1 MTAATLPP
9 GPRLPTVAQ
18 TLLIGYVWD
27 RWLASCRRRYGDVFT
42 VRAIPF
48 GEIVYFADPA
58 AIKEIFTSPATTM
71 HAGESNEVLGHV
83 LGERSVLVIDE
94 DEHMRARKA
103 MLPHFHGDAVRA
115 YSDLIERLAEDELDS
130 WPLGEPLRLHDRMR
144 ALTFEVIL
152 RAVFGVDDAARM
164 SAMRGVLPGLVDLSG
179 PLMLMFAWP
188 ELGRVG
194 PWRRWE
200 ALKRRADA
208 LVVDEIERRRR
219 DPALGERN
227 DILSLLLRG
236 GMEATDE
243 LRDQLVTLLLAGHE
257 TTATALAWAFERL
270 LRTPAAYSAAVAA
283 ARAGDDAHLD
293 AVAQEALRVRPVI
306 FDVVRK
312 LARPATIAGIDLPAG
327 VLVAPGIGLVHRDA
341 RRYPDPFAFRPE
353 RFLEGAAAPY
363 TWIPFGGG
371 VRRCLGA
378 PFAQMEMRVVL
389 RTVLRRARLS
399 APSPKAEGA
408 RTRHVTLV
416 PARGAL
422 AVVEAREPRAVT
434 ASEPAQPVAV

>member
-58 AIKEIFTSPATTM
+58 AIKEIFTAPASTM
-71 HAGESNEVLGHV
+71 HAGESNEVLSHV
-83 LGERSVLVIDE
+83 LGERSVLVTDE
-94 DEHMRARKA
+94 DEHLRARRA
-103 MLPHFHGDAVRA
+103 MPPHFHGDAVRA
-115 YSDLIERLAEDELDS
+115 YAELIERLAEDELDS

-164 SAMRGVLPGLVDLSG
+164 TAMRDVLPDLVDLSG

-188 ELGRVG
+188 QLGRIG

-200 ALKRRADA
+200 ELKARADA

-219 DPALGERN
+219 DPALEQRT

-236 GMEATDE
+236 GMQDTDD

-257 TTATALAWAFERL
+257 TTATALAWSFERL
-270 LRTPAAYSAAVAA
+270 MRTPAVHARAVEA

-312 LARPATIAGIDLPAG
+312 LARPATI
-327 VLVAPGIGLVHRDA
+327 
-341 RRYPDPFAFRPE
+341 
-353 RFLEGAAAPY
+353 
-363 TWIPFGGG
+363 GGD
-371 VRRCLGA
+371 C
-378 PFAQMEMRVVL
+378 P
-389 RTVLRRARLS
+389 
-399 APSPKAEGA
+399 
-408 RTRHVTLV
+408 
-416 PARGAL
+416 PARGA
-422 AVVEAREPRAVT
+422 V
-434 ASEPAQPVAV
+434 